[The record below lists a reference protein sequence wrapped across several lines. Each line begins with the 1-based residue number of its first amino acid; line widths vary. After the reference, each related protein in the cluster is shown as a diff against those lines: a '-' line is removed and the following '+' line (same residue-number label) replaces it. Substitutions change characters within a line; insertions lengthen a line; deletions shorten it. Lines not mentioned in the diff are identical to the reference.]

1 MHRRYSRP
9 KPDIGGCLLRKIIK
23 ALGVETI
30 CNQRNYYLCKANS
43 NHIDTMKKFLLTMLA
58 LVGLVVVLPGCS
70 KGDEPTPKIIADG
83 ITITT
88 PKDVRIGV
96 GQLVIAS
103 TDVKS
108 SKDGLSYMWKDQ
120 HGFTSKKD
128 TLSWFPT
135 NEGEQQITLTLTQN
149 GVSKT
154 LSKRI
159 NVEKCDFRLC
169 FWGQP
174 MTEIVVNELA
184 HTAYYQKKVNEPITS
199 ELPEFIAFKD
209 TENPDLLYAY
219 ALDKQLKSIGGIE
232 NYSISHSVDASD
244 LSGYNV
250 YLQDY
255 DNIKADLIQK
265 YGQPITD
272 KTNYKYDFTDKN
284 PKYLGY
290 NIVFGSCSLE
300 ATFLSKNSNIT
311 LQMKSGR
318 KYGTAT
324 INVIYKKK

>member
-1 MHRRYSRP
+1 MQNTT
-9 KPDIGGCLLRKIIK
+9 KPPLYR
-23 ALGVETI
+23 
-30 CNQRNYYLCKANS
+30 YLCETQLFNNKAV
-43 NHIDTMKKFLLTMLA
+43 MKKFLFTILA
-58 LVGLVVVLPGCS
+58 LVGLVVAFSGCS
-70 KGDEPTPKIIADG
+70 KDDEPRLEIIADG
-83 ITITT
+83 ITIKI
-88 PKDVRIGV
+88 PKDGRIGV

-103 TDVKS
+103 TDVKN

-128 TLSWFPT
+128 TLYWFPT

-149 GVSKT
+149 GMSKT

-169 FWGQP
+169 FWEQT
-174 MTEIVVNELA
+174 MAEIVVNELA
-184 HTAYYQKKVNEPITS
+184 HTAYYQKKVNKPITS
-199 ELPEFIAFKD
+199 ELPEFIVYKD

-232 NYSISHSVDASD
+232 SYSISHSVDASD

-265 YGQPITD
+265 YGKPITD